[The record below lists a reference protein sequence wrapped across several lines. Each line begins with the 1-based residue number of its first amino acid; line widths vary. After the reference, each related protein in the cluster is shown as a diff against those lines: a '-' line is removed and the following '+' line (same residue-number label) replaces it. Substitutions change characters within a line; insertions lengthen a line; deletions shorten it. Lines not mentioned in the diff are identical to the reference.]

1 MLSKMTPTDR
11 HYINIHCLVYLQDK
25 TNLRER
31 RNWLRDSMGFLA
43 NKAEEV
49 PADVDNMVRSC
60 PNTRGN
66 SRKFILGGQRLLPIL
81 PETTFASSL
90 SKSP

>member
-1 MLSKMTPTDR
+1 
-11 HYINIHCLVYLQDK
+11 
-25 TNLRER
+25 
-31 RNWLRDSMGFLA
+31 MGFLA

-49 PADVDNMVRSC
+49 PADVDDMVRSC

-66 SRKFILGGQRLLPIL
+66 RVIKRCLFFFFFCRKFTLGGQRLFPIL
-81 PETTFASSL
+81 PETIFASSL

>member
-1 MLSKMTPTDR
+1 
-11 HYINIHCLVYLQDK
+11 
-25 TNLRER
+25 
-31 RNWLRDSMGFLA
+31 MGFLA

-49 PADVDNMVRSC
+49 PADVDDMVRSC

-81 PETTFASSL
+81 PETIFASSL